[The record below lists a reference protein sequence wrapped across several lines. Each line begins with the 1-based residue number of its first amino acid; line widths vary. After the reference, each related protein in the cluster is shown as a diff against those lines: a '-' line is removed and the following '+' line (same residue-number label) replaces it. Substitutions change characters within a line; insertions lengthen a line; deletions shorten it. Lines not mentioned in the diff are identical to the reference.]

1 MTKQRRKN
9 KEYVYELIYTFFSI
23 EKSLGIFKTRAAAER
38 AMYDDIDDTP
48 KRIYTDYYEINKR
61 PIYE

>member
-1 MTKQRRKN
+1 MTKQSRKN
-9 KEYVYELIYTFFSI
+9 KEYVYELICSFWNS

-48 KRIYTDYYEINKR
+48 KEIYTDYYEINKR

>member
-1 MTKQRRKN
+1 MTKQSRKN
-9 KEYVYELIYTFFSI
+9 KEYVYELICSFWNNQ
-23 EKSLGIFKTRAAAER
+23 KSLGIFKTRAAAER

-48 KRIYTDYYEINKR
+48 KQIYTDYYEINKR